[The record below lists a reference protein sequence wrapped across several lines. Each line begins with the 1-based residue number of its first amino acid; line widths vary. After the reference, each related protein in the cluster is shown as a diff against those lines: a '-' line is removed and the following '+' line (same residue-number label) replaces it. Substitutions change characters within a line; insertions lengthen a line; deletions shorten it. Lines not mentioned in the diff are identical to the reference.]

1 MLRIPPEIRNKLK
14 TQLMD
19 EEGYRQFVYADTQ
32 GVLTVGIG
40 RNLVTTGLTVGE
52 AMYLLDN
59 DIVRCENDLW
69 RLCPF
74 YRDLDNARKLALID
88 MTFNVGIQSFLGFKA
103 MIAAI
108 QAKDYHRAAEE
119 MRSSLWAKEV
129 GKRAEHLAM
138 IMETGNL

>member
-1 MLRIPPEIRNKLK
+1 
-14 TQLMD
+14 
-19 EEGYRQFVYADTQ
+19 
-32 GVLTVGIG
+32 
-40 RNLVTTGLTVGE
+40 
-52 AMYLLDN
+52 
-59 DIVRCENDLW
+59 
-69 RLCPF
+69 
-74 YRDLDNARKLALID
+74 
-88 MTFNVGIQSFLGFKA
+88 